1 MCNDLEAKL
10 LGQKV
15 WRLYQIFCNLFP
27 SPFSSPWPEDCL
39 CVKDVQWPHKF
50 FKSKHIY
57 SIQFIYWQLIQKKIL
72 LWKSFSRPFN
82 IPPYQILLHFF
93 TNCLPKCKGMCNNL
107 ELWFCGKFQGHRLSW
122 TIVFFFFT
130 FSSFQVYSNK
140 VHKFRI
146 NENLLVF

>member
-27 SPFSSPWPEDCL
+27 SPFSSPCPEDCL

-57 SIQFIYWQLIQKKIL
+57 SIQFIYWQYRRKYFSENPFPDLLISPLTKFCSTSLPIVCRNVKGCAITLNCDSVANFKAIDFHEQL
-72 LWKSFSRPFN
+72 FFFSSHFHLFKF
-82 IPPYQILLHFF
+82 IPIKF
-93 TNCLPKCKGMCNNL
+93 TNL
-107 ELWFCGKFQGHRLSW
+107 ELMKICWCF
-122 TIVFFFFT
+122 
-130 FSSFQVYSNK
+130 
-140 VHKFRI
+140 
-146 NENLLVF
+146 